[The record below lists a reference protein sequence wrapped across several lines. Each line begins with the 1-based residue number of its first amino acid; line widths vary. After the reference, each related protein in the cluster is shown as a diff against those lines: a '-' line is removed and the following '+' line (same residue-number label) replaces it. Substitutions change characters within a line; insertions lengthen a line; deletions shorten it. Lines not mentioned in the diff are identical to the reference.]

1 MKRLRAPKMTATFN
15 PEDYVG
21 SDLILA
27 GAFKGGTQIRFRD
40 KSVIVPELSSD
51 DDYDLTNFLNDGRDN
66 TVFDLK
72 EDIQITIDRDQ
83 IKYQIGK
90 FMGKYRVDP
99 SQFVVSYK
107 SALVYHGLYDGCRD
121 IDLIVTP
128 ELSYRLEDEFGI
140 TRTLAPMGN
149 TSKQV
154 IGDIELYAV
163 VEEPLSNILTSEDAT
178 GVKYE
183 KPETVIKKYRLM
195 NREKDINTIKTIEQY
210 LSNKQSV

>member
-1 MKRLRAPKMTATFN
+1 MKRLRAPKMIVTFK
-15 PEDYVG
+15 PENYVG
-21 SDLILA
+21 SDLILV
-27 GAFKGGTQIRFRD
+27 GKFKGGTQIRFRD
-40 KSVIVPELSSD
+40 RSVIVPVLSSD

-66 TVFDLK
+66 TMFDLK
-72 EDIQITIDRDQ
+72 EDIQIVIDRDQ
-83 IKYQIGK
+83 IEYQIGK
-90 FMGKYRVDP
+90 FMEKYRVDP

-107 SALVYHGLYDGCRD
+107 SALVYHGLYDSCRD

-154 IGDIELYAV
+154 IGDIELYAA
-163 VEEPLSNILTSEDAT
+163 EEPLSNILTSEDAT

-183 KPETVIKKYRLM
+183 KPKTVIEKYRMM
-195 NREKDINTIKTIEQY
+195 NREKDIDTIKTIEQY